1 MPMTRSLIVSLLMV
15 AAVFAQGR
23 KEFEVASIKPTAD
36 DPALQASA
44 GLTVNGSQVRIQSL
58 PLKDYIGIAYEMRL
72 NQIIGPDWLSTQRFD
87 IAGKMPDGGKE
98 DDVDEMLQS
107 LLADRFQLKVHREMK
122 EFAVYVMEVTK
133 AGFKAPQTLTEE
145 ETKNV
150 KISNIKAGG
159 NADGAMIDFG
169 NGSMLILG
177 ATTLEIK
184 KMPMPILADML
195 GRFLDRPVVDK
206 TDLKASYD
214 MTLNLT
220 PEDRLTMLIRSAVA
234 AGVVL
239 PPQALRLLDT
249 ASHDSLSNGL
259 NKYGLTLRSSK
270 EQLEVLVVDSMQ
282 KQPTEN

>member
-1 MPMTRSLIVSLLMV
+1 MHMIRSIVLCLLT
-15 AAVFAQGR
+15 AAVAFGQAR

-36 DPALQASA
+36 DPAMQASA
-44 GLTVNGSQVRIQSL
+44 GLSINGSQVRIQSVS
-58 PLKDYIGIAYEMRL
+58 LKDYLGFAYEMRL

-150 KISNIKAGG
+150 RISNIKAGG

-259 NKYGLTLRSSK
+259 NKYGLTLRSSR